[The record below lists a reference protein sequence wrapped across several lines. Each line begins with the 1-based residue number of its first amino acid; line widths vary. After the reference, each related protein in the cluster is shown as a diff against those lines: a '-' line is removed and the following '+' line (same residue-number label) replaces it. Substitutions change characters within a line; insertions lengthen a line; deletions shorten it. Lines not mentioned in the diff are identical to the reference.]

1 MMSNTIDSADWYKA
15 IEMNNRKLSVNVL
28 ASPNA
33 IISRTLDYTKYLL
46 TKNNTIVKI
55 SRENTNV

>member
-15 IEMNNRKLSVNVL
+15 MEMNNRKLSVNVL